1 MIKKAVNL
9 SPEFKKLYM
18 NEIEL
23 YLKYFKDKVKDD
35 ACINQE
41 EIDEAV
47 EMIRNNLSKIMQLG
61 GVDE

>member
-1 MIKKAVNL
+1 VNL